1 MTLSGYTRRLSLF
14 DRVGIVIVAIL
25 GTCIGFLAFLMTDVT
40 HPIGTVVAPFFG
52 ALCAI
57 LLYAWDRLANALA
70 TGIPQLFLR
79 LGRVVRA
86 AREASP

>member
-25 GTCIGFLAFLMTDVT
+25 GTCIGFLALSATDVT
-40 HPIGTVVAPFFG
+40 DPSVTAVAPLLG
-52 ALCAI
+52 AFCAI

-70 TGIPQLFLR
+70 RELPKLFFR
-79 LGRVVRA
+79 LCRAMHAVR
-86 AREASP
+86 